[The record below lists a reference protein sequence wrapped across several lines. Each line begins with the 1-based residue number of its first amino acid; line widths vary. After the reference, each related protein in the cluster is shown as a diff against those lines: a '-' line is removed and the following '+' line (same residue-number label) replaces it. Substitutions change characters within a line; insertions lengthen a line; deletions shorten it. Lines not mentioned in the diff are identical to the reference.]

1 MPLWPVKPSTD
12 ENTDVMW
19 SFDIG
24 SSDCKTNR
32 LVSLTETVQF
42 SMICQGTRSV
52 NVLANGYY
60 MRFADFVNSYQTIN
74 LKFLALRSQRFIRQ
88 PWNWILVSM
97 KSGVII
103 PQDVSKYYIWNL

>member
-12 ENTDVMW
+12 ENTDVFW

-32 LVSLTETVQF
+32 LVSLTETIQF

-52 NVLANGYY
+52 NVLANSYY
-60 MRFADFVNSYQTIN
+60 MRFDDFVNSYQTIN
-74 LKFLALRSQRFIRQ
+74 LKILAFLSRFFHHQSAYSLYASAKTSDIISQTALT
-88 PWNWILVSM
+88 NHMHAL
-97 KSGVII
+97 
-103 PQDVSKYYIWNL
+103 